1 MIHKLPVAQIRFLLI
16 LLLVNHHAA
25 RAQTLSPWAR
35 QKHSYANGELYTLPD
50 GKGVVHQLSPL
61 PNQEFSIF
69 RHVVFDS
76 LLHQKRQAS
85 LILAG
90 YDLHLTDHALN
101 NKAAFYRF
109 RRKLN
114 DTAFTAVIDTT
125 GKILSF
131 CQEAHKQKLIT
142 HPPLPMVSDSLFVL
156 YSQANNEKSFTLQ
169 CLDVRQRVRWQTP
182 FASSDHPIYLVDF
195 KSDAENIWV
204 ISADDEQKQT
214 IWCLESRTGRVLS
227 QVRSSDTD
235 NKRFV
240 ESTLLLPD
248 HSLVYAGRS
257 LPIEARQRAI
267 STKTGDLFL
276 TRRLPNGTQLWS
288 NTNAN
293 QSAPSTIVSLQD
305 VEIKWEHLGVDPS
318 GNYFLLGETFASTSA
333 ANNTAQTVAMYA
345 LVGHGYNTSSL
356 TPVGF
361 VQVKFDTKGTVLHTT
376 VVPLPRTATFTE
388 LSYIPAQQLAYLAEN
403 RGFFR
408 FRATSSDGNAIIMR
422 NKKDFSVLHL
432 DTQQMATLYSGAY
445 TETMDVWSGQRNGAV
460 LYRAQPAKTAP
471 PAPKW
476 VSLP

>member
-1 MIHKLPVAQIRFLLI
+1 ML
-16 LLLVNHHAA
+16 
-25 RAQTLSPWAR
+25 
-35 QKHSYANGELYTLPD
+35 
-50 GKGVVHQLSPL
+50 
-61 PNQEFSIF
+61 

-131 CQEAHKQKLIT
+131 RREAYKQKLIT
-142 HPPLPMVSDSLFVL
+142 HPPLPMASDSLFVL
-156 YSQANNEKSFTLQ
+156 YSQANNEKSFTLE
-169 CLDVRQRVRWQTP
+169 CLDVQQRVRWKTP
-182 FASSDHPIYLVDF
+182 FASSDRPIYLVDF
-195 KSDAENIWV
+195 QSDAESIWI
-204 ISADDEQKQT
+204 ISADHEQEQT

-227 QVRSSDTD
+227 QARASDVD

-257 LPIEARQRAI
+257 LPAEARQRAI
-267 STKTGDLFL
+267 SVKTGDLFL
-276 TRRLPNGTQLWS
+276 TRRLPNGRQLWS

-293 QSAPSTIVSLQD
+293 QSAPSAIVSPQD
-305 VEIKWEHLGVDPS
+305 VEIRWEHLGIDPS

-333 ANNTAQTVAMYA
+333 ANNTAQIIAMHA
-345 LVGHGYNTSSL
+345 LVGYGYNTSSL

-361 VQVKFDTKGTVLHTT
+361 VQVKFDAKGTVLHTS

-408 FRATSSDGNAIIMR
+408 FRATSSDGNAVIMR
-422 NKKDFSVLHL
+422 NKKEFSVLHL
-432 DTQQMATLYSGAY
+432 DTQQMTPLYSGPY
-445 TETMDVWSGQRNGAV
+445 TETMDVWSGQGSGAV